1 MAENNDHIDQ
11 LIRQKFE
18 NFEPEPPVAV
28 WESIR
33 TKISDAPPP
42 SSPGIIL
49 PVIIAISILVFLSG
63 LLHHFNGSNNLP
75 PAGISE
81 SGKTL
86 IQSAGT
92 VSTGSTTITDA
103 SLQESAYNTTQQQV
117 ISREA
122 STIKSMEN
130 EPAKSTIPVRAPFDR
145 KEPAKKNKDK
155 KMEERPEQVT
165 AAQRPIGAWKPG
177 LRQALEAGP
186 VSYADARKYDL
197 SARDINKLSRYS
209 EQKKNTPVNWSLGI
223 LFHPEVTTFTH
234 ENTTFGSTFSLGLS
248 ILPQVTFNRFF
259 IQSGV
264 NYRNTYDKGNNEI
277 EYNRFLGTYQ
287 EVYLVTFDSTEN
299 GVIPTYYT
307 HTVDVYDTVDHYSV
321 SETRARYAYLEV
333 PLLLG
338 YRFTTGKF
346 SLYAKA
352 GPAAS
357 FLVYK
362 NIPETGTPEE
372 GARIVNVSAQ
382 IPVRSTI
389 NWQAQFG
396 AGFDYQLNGKVSLNL
411 EPTLRLALK
420 PEYQSPAG
428 SPLPSVSYGV
438 RAGLKYHF

>member
-1 MAENNDHIDQ
+1 
-11 LIRQKFE
+11 
-18 NFEPEPPVAV
+18 
-28 WESIR
+28 
-33 TKISDAPPP
+33 
-42 SSPGIIL
+42 
-49 PVIIAISILVFLSG
+49 
-63 LLHHFNGSNNLP
+63 
-75 PAGISE
+75 
-81 SGKTL
+81 
-86 IQSAGT
+86 
-92 VSTGSTTITDA
+92 
-103 SLQESAYNTTQQQV
+103 
-117 ISREA
+117 
-122 STIKSMEN
+122 
-130 EPAKSTIPVRAPFDR
+130 
-145 KEPAKKNKDK
+145 
-155 KMEERPEQVT
+155 
-165 AAQRPIGAWKPG
+165 
-177 LRQALEAGP
+177 
-186 VSYADARKYDL
+186 
-197 SARDINKLSRYS
+197 
-209 EQKKNTPVNWSLGI
+209 
-223 LFHPEVTTFTH
+223 
-234 ENTTFGSTFSLGLS
+234 
-248 ILPQVTFNRFF
+248 VTFNRFF